1 MSNIKKIISDLT
13 EICDKLDIKVR
24 FEKTSAKGGLCK
36 VNDKYMII
44 IDRKATD
51 EYKANVIA
59 ASLKKFNLDN
69 LHLKPKVRDFI
80 DNV

>member
-1 MSNIKKIISDLT
+1 MSNIKKIITDLI
-13 EICDKLDIKVR
+13 EICNKLEIKVR

-44 IDRKATD
+44 IDRRASD

-59 ASLKKFNLDN
+59 NSLKRFNLDN
-69 LHLKPKVRDFI
+69 LHLKPNIRDFI

>member
-1 MSNIKKIISDLT
+1 MSNIKKIITDLI
-13 EICDKLDIKVR
+13 EICNKLEIKVR

-44 IDRKATD
+44 IDRKASD

-59 ASLKKFNLDN
+59 NSLKRFNLDN
-69 LHLKPKVRDFI
+69 LHLKPNIRDFI

>member
-1 MSNIKKIISDLT
+1 MSNIKKIITDLI
-13 EICDKLDIKVR
+13 EICNKLEIKVR

-44 IDRKATD
+44 IDRKASD

-59 ASLKKFNLDN
+59 SSLKKFNLDN
-69 LHLKPKVRDFI
+69 LHLKPNIRDFI
-80 DNV
+80 DNA

>member
-1 MSNIKKIISDLT
+1 MSNIKKIITDLI
-13 EICDKLDIKVR
+13 EICNKLEIKVR
-24 FEKTSAKGGLCK
+24 FEKTNAKGGLCK

-44 IDRKATD
+44 IDRKASD

-59 ASLKKFNLDN
+59 SSLKKFNLDN
-69 LHLKPKVRDFI
+69 LHLKPNIRDFI